1 MFITVLL
8 FLLGFYILIKGSGW
22 VTEGASALA
31 RKLNISTW
39 VIGLVIVGIGT
50 SIPEFSIAAV
60 SNFLGDQEITL
71 GTVIGSNTFN
81 IFFIL
86 GVSALVFPLTFK
98 NNWIERDLIWN
109 VFAILT
115 ASFAGFYSL
124 SGGGDFLI
132 TRTEGL
138 IMLILFCVWLYY
150 SLEKPDD
157 NAIDGSSNRTL
168 TLPLVV
174 LMIFIGLVGVVL
186 GGKWVVDGAVEIA
199 IDLGVSEKLIGLTIV
214 GIGTSLP
221 ELAVSLRAAY
231 KKQVGIAVGSII
243 GANIFDFLMILGFGA
258 VLSPIAFPP
267 ELYIDIWVT
276 FMAATMLMT
285 SMFIGQKATLTRAKG
300 AVFIIVYLVYIAY
313 LAIRG

>member
-8 FLLGFYILIKGSGW
+8 FFAGFYILIKGSGW
-22 VTEGASALA
+22 VTDGASTLA

-39 VIGLVIVGIGT
+39 VIGLVIVGIGA
-50 SIPEFSIAAV
+50 SIPEFSIAV
-60 SNFLGDQEITL
+60 ISNFLGDQEIAL
-71 GTVIGSNTFN
+71 GTIIGSNTFN
-81 IFFIL
+81 ILLVL
-86 GVSALVFPLTFK
+86 GVSALLFPLTFK
-98 NNWIERDLIWN
+98 NGWIERDLIWN
-109 VFAILT
+109 IFAVLI

-150 SLEKPDD
+150 SLKKPDD
-157 NAIDGSSNRTL
+157 NSTDGVSDRAL

-174 LMIFIGLVGVVL
+174 LMIFIGLAGVVL

-221 ELAVSLRAAY
+221 ELAISLRAAY
-231 KKQVGIAVGSII
+231 KRQVGIAVGNII
-243 GANIFDFLMILGFGA
+243 GSNIFDFLMILGFSA
-258 VLSPIAFPP
+258 VFSPVVFEP
-267 ELYIDIWVT
+267 ELYVDILVT
-276 FMAATMLMT
+276 FISAAALIALL
-285 SMFIGQKATLTRAKG
+285 FLGKRYVLTRPKG
-300 AVFIIVYLVYIAY
+300 LLLIAAYILYLVY
-313 LAIRG
+313 LAARG

>member
-8 FLLGFYILIKGSGW
+8 FFAGFYILIKGSGW

-31 RKLNISTW
+31 RKLNVSTW
-39 VIGLVIVGIGT
+39 VIGLVIVGICT
-50 SIPEFSIAAV
+50 SIPEFSIAV
-60 SNFLGDQEITL
+60 ISNFLGDQEIAL
-71 GTVIGSNTFN
+71 GTIIGSNTFN
-81 IFFIL
+81 ILFIL
-86 GVSALVFPLTFK
+86 GVSALLFPLTFK
-98 NNWIERDLIWN
+98 NGWIERDLVWN
-109 VFAILT
+109 IFAILT

-157 NAIDGSSNRTL
+157 NSTDGSSNRAL

-174 LMIFIGLVGVVL
+174 LMIFIGLAGVVL
-186 GGKWVVDGAVEIA
+186 GGKWVVDGAVEIVRG
-199 IDLGVSEKLIGLTIV
+199 IGVSEKLIGLTIV

-221 ELAVSLRAAY
+221 ELTISLTAAY
-231 KKQVGIAVGSII
+231 KKQFGIAVGSII
-243 GANIFDFLMILGFGA
+243 GSNIFDLLMILGFSA

-267 ELYIDIWVT
+267 GLYVDIWVT
-276 FMAATMLMT
+276 FVAATMLMA
-285 SMFIGQKATLTRAKG
+285 SMFIGKKATLTRTKG
-300 AVFIIVYLVYIAY
+300 AIFILVYLAYIAY